1 MKYSLKEALQDLRN
15 PKKTLKED
23 INTDL
28 KAKLDAIK
36 DPIQLVQVYEN
47 SADDTLKLTY
57 GREAA
62 LEDYINEYFED
73 GYESMRINLGSSGLA
88 PFNDDD
94 IEGDY
99 EFDTPEEVLEVVHK
113 YPDYYWF
120 LDGDPELE
128 LATKEQVIEQILEFG
143 DPQEVEKAINTYV
156 VDDAN
161 ESLNEDVN
169 TEKDNFE
176 AAVEFY
182 QTNPNNLNSRQL
194 ANNIGKHSK
203 FNLPDHLV
211 SAILNGVTDYAEAT
225 EFDGNDAIAELRD
238 NIESLNGKSLVEVL
252 SFFDDIEFAENWNTF
267 NIVDSNNNV
276 IFDDSADLGENDWYA
291 SIADLCYDG
300 PLTKYSNDT
309 VKDIII
315 DSKHSDN
322 MDARKVTI
330 VMQNNLN
337 EAKQGKV
344 VTAATILKKSQNEIF
359 AESTEEGM
367 RKKVLSILEKNK
379 DKMSPENYNTVVKT
393 MTKCPK
399 SAVPST
405 VWTMLNPNQKV
416 GR

>member
-1 MKYSLKEALQDLRN
+1 MKYSLQEALKDLRN

-28 KAKLDAIK
+28 KSKLEAIK

-143 DPQEVEKAINTYV
+143 DPQKVEKAINTYV

-161 ESLNEDVN
+161 ES
-169 TEKDNFE
+169 
-176 AAVEFY
+176 
-182 QTNPNNLNSRQL
+182 
-194 ANNIGKHSK
+194 
-203 FNLPDHLV
+203 
-211 SAILNGVTDYAEAT
+211 
-225 EFDGNDAIAELRD
+225 
-238 NIESLNGKSLVEVL
+238 
-252 SFFDDIEFAENWNTF
+252 
-267 NIVDSNNNV
+267 
-276 IFDDSADLGENDWYA
+276 
-291 SIADLCYDG
+291 
-300 PLTKYSNDT
+300 
-309 VKDIII
+309 
-315 DSKHSDN
+315 
-322 MDARKVTI
+322 
-330 VMQNNLN
+330 LN